1 LIDKDTFDII
11 TKLNDDQNRSFAKQ
25 LDAKEERDT
34 LKFKGIQKSIEAGLE
49 TVAIEIRKLNGNIK
63 DNKANIEDLKK
74 QTSWWRFFQRNPKS
88 TLIFLLIFLIGVFV
102 IIGADIKT
110 ENIYE
115 FIKHLKFW

>member
-1 LIDKDTFDII
+1 MDKDTFDII
-11 TKLNDDQNRSFAKQ
+11 TKLNDDQNKSFAKQ

-63 DNKANIEDLKK
+63 VNESDIEDLKK
-74 QTSWWRFFQRNPKS
+74 QTSWWRFFQRNAKS